1 MSRHCVVLSL
11 LLSAGL
17 CAAAS
22 NPLASY
28 NDGMKL
34 NEADAARLESVLA
47 SNPDDMEARAHLLGY
62 YTAEGGHDAGWA
74 NRLRLLTWMVEHH
87 PESAVSGIPQIW
99 WGMPDAIFAQLKPV
113 WVGQVYQH
121 ADDYNVLRNA
131 ATFLASHNAP
141 QVPTAIRVGGNVQ
154 ASNLIK
160 SVPPVYPPLAQQA
173 RIQGTVRFNVTIG
186 PDGHIQNMQL
196 VSGHPLLVA
205 AAQEALQQYQWKPT
219 MLNGNPVQ
227 VTTTVDI
234 NFRLDGAGQ

>member
-1 MSRHCVVLSL
+1 MSRSCVVLPL
-11 LLSAGL
+11 LFSAGL

-28 NDGMKL
+28 NDGMRL
-34 NEADAARLESVLA
+34 SEPEAARLESVLA
-47 SNPDDMEARAHLLGY
+47 SNPDDMDTRAQLLGY
-62 YTAEGGHDAGWA
+62 YTSQGARDAGWA
-74 NRLRLLTWMVEHH
+74 NRLRLLTWGIEHH
-87 PESAVSGIPQIW
+87 PESAINGNPQIW
-99 WGMPDAIFAQLKPV
+99 WGMPDAIFQQLKPV
-113 WVGQVYQH
+113 WVGQVHQH

-131 ATFLASHNAP
+131 AAFLAFQNAP
-141 QVPTAIRVGGNVQ
+141 QVPGAIRVGGNVQ

-160 SVPPVYPPLAQQA
+160 SVAPVYPPLALQA

-219 MLNGNPVQ
+219 LLNGNPVQ
-227 VTTTVDI
+227 VSTTVDI
-234 NFRLDGAGQ
+234 SFTLGGVQ